1 MPKQKVV
8 NVSYDFRYSSRD
20 EDHNT
25 IRDFSLNFEN
35 PDVESLAENINT
47 FLNAVGVEL
56 KVYPKVK

>member
-1 MPKQKVV
+1 MAKQKVV

-35 PDVESLAENINT
+35 PDDDVLAQNINT
-47 FLNAVGVEL
+47 FLAAVGVPLEVVA
-56 KVYPKVK
+56 KK

>member
-8 NVSYDFRYSSRD
+8 NVSYDLRYSSRD

-25 IRDFSLNFEN
+25 IRDFGINFEN

-47 FLNAVGVEL
+47 FLIAVGVPLEVVA
-56 KVYPKVK
+56 KK